1 MSIKKQVGTVV
12 STKMQKTIVVMV
24 EKRYKHPFYA
34 KTIVKR
40 KRYMAHDEEQV
51 SSLGDRVLI
60 EETRPLSKNK
70 CWMLKNIIK
79 N

>member
-1 MSIKKQVGTVV
+1 MSVKKQTGTVV
-12 STKMQKTIVVMV
+12 SNKMEKTIVVMV

-34 KTIVKR
+34 KTIIKR

-51 SSLGDRVLI
+51 CSLGDRVVI
-60 EETRPLSKNK
+60 HETRPLSKTK
-70 CWMLKNIIK
+70 RWMLENIIK